1 MRFTALA
8 PACLLALVACTS
20 QNADPLGLM
29 QSPAGG
35 NIGDYTITGGSDA
48 EIGVDPKAVIGEKM
62 SAFLNA
68 DDRGAAAL
76 ATARAASLPHGQKVT
91 WQRTAD
97 VSDGNAAG
105 DAWAIGAPYK
115 DSAGR
120 ACRFVQETAKR
131 GSDSAADVV
140 KICDSPAGWV
150 PA

>member
-1 MRFTALA
+1 MRSAALA
-8 PACLLALVACTS
+8 PVFLLALAACTS
-20 QNADPLGLM
+20 QGADPMGLM
-29 QSPAGG
+29 QSPAGA
-35 NIGDYTITGGSDA
+35 NLGDYTITGGTDA

-76 ATARAASLPHGQKVT
+76 ATARAASLPHGEKVT
-91 WQRTAD
+91 WQRTSD
-97 VSDGNAAG
+97 VSDGTAGG
-105 DAWAIGAPYK
+105 DASAIGAPYK

-131 GSDSAADVV
+131 GSDTVKDAV
-140 KICDSPAGWV
+140 KICNSPAGWV